1 MRLPSAPT
9 ACILAGLT
17 LCLLWG
23 VFILPGL
30 GLGGFG
36 RGASPRLLAA
46 AAAPP
51 SLASL
56 LLLGGGVL
64 RLRRRRTAGPGAGSA
79 VPAAAAIAL
88 GVVVGLFGL
97 SLFQAGR

>member
-36 RGASPRLLAA
+36 RGASLRLLTA

-56 LLLGGGVL
+56 LLIGGGVL
-64 RLRRRRTAGPGAGSA
+64 RLQRRRTAGPGSRGA
-79 VPAAAAIAL
+79 VLATAAIAL
-88 GVVVGLFGL
+88 GLVVGFLGL